1 MSPLVEV
8 FGDVFIGERSFVA
21 GNTVLRAAPEQ
32 RLEIGNE
39 TNAQDNIIVRA
50 LERSSS
56 IGNETSLAHHAII
69 RDSTISDF
77 AFVGF
82 DAEVVN
88 STVERGALISAK
100 ALIQDV
106 TLPENA
112 LVPPGAQITTQEQA
126 DALESVTE
134 ENDEFKREVLD
145 VNAEFAENYI
155 RLFEEEG
162 YEAVIGVGPNP
173 VTSFNSERV
182 EPQIGDTEVGEFA
195 RIVGDVRIG
204 SGSEVSER
212 AAIRADEGS
221 PIIIGSGANIEERVT
236 FHALSGTRID
246 VGDNLTIGDDSTIH
260 GPIEIGNNL
269 IVGDDSVVFRVRV
282 GDDVT
287 IGNDVVVQ
295 GTATED
301 GELELEIPDGANIP
315 DGAVVTNQEELD
327 ATVGQQGQQQGKEKE
342 KGKEKEEEKEKT
354 K

>member
-1 MSPLVEV
+1 M
-8 FGDVFIGERSFVA
+8 
-21 GNTVLRAAPEQ
+21 LRAAPER
-32 RLEIGNE
+32 RLEIGSE

-50 LERSSS
+50 LNQSAS
-56 IGNETSLAHHAII
+56 IGNETSLAHHAIV

-145 VNAEFAENYI
+145 VNAEFAESYI
-155 RLFEEEG
+155 TLFEEEG
-162 YEAVIGVGPNP
+162 YDAVIGIGPNP

-182 EPQIGDTEVGEFA
+182 EPQIGDTEVGEFV
-195 RIVGDVRIG
+195 RIIGDVSIG
-204 SGSEVSER
+204 SGSEVGER

-221 PIIIGSGANIEERVT
+221 PIIIGSGARSKN
-236 FHALSGTRID
+236 G
-246 VGDNLTIGDDSTIH
+246 
-260 GPIEIGNNL
+260 
-269 IVGDDSVVFRVRV
+269 
-282 GDDVT
+282 
-287 IGNDVVVQ
+287 
-295 GTATED
+295 
-301 GELELEIPDGANIP
+301 
-315 DGAVVTNQEELD
+315 
-327 ATVGQQGQQQGKEKE
+327 
-342 KGKEKEEEKEKT
+342 
-354 K
+354 